1 MWKLRSCIFFAGS
14 AFDIFALYSCRAP
27 EDEHRNVTVADVWTL
42 EGEHLPNYMVRAGLL
57 LQVEDVCGSVA
68 MTRWKGRSMQ
78 SRNICI
84 YIYIYLLKEVAEGTV
99 EWKDDDVGGEEKLA
113 SLVWA
118 RDFGARDFGESNRG
132 CSGKRQKQRPSRL
145 KHPGVDW
152 MHKLLNLCLRW
163 AMVWWHS
170 SWGGPSTA

>member
-68 MTRWKGRSMQ
+68 MTR
-78 SRNICI
+78 
-84 YIYIYLLKEVAEGTV
+84 
-99 EWKDDDVGGEEKLA
+99 
-113 SLVWA
+113 
-118 RDFGARDFGESNRG
+118 
-132 CSGKRQKQRPSRL
+132 
-145 KHPGVDW
+145 
-152 MHKLLNLCLRW
+152 
-163 AMVWWHS
+163 
-170 SWGGPSTA
+170 